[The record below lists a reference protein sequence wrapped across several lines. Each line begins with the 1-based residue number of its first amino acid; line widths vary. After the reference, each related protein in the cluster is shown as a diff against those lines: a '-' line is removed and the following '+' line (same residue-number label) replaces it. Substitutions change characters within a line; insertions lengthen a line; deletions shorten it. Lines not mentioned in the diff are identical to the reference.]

1 VRGADGSLWIGT
13 AAGLVGHIRGDDL
26 TTSSIGAQIEAM
38 LEDHDGTLW
47 VTTENYLL
55 PFHAA
60 TQEQI
65 GTAIA
70 LPGPFLSG
78 PLQDK
83 SGSIWFSTD
92 SGVLRLDPRDPQVRF
107 VKIVK
112 GKFWLSEDTGGTIW
126 IANPDGFTRPLREG
140 QALSGNGM
148 ATKTFNAH
156 TVLHDSEGKT
166 WIGTLGQGLVRLRAD
181 SDDVQKM
188 EKFSERDGLSTEF
201 VWCLLEDR
209 EHNIWVGT
217 QNGLNRFRETSI
229 PYATCVKRCVR
240 SVGDK

>member
-1 VRGADGSLWIGT
+1 
-13 AAGLVGHIRGDDL
+13 
-26 TTSSIGAQIEAM
+26 M